1 MLKKIDRY
9 IIKKYL
15 VTLIFI
21 VLIFTIIAVVIDF
34 SDKVEKFIEKD
45 CTKSEIFFDYYL
57 NFIPYIN
64 SLLIPLYALIAV
76 IFFTSRMAANSEF
89 LSILNAGIPY
99 RRITRPYLIAAFIV
113 TAIQLVGNHYWIPSA
128 NKTRLAF
135 EHSYIWTGT
144 DKMKK
149 RDIHMFIS
157 PDTKIYI
164 RLYKKDENY
173 ATDFRMETF
182 DDGKLVSYLKA
193 SKLKWLGPPDKWQLD
208 NYELRKFDGVN
219 ESFVIGKGE
228 KIDTTLA
235 IAPKDFIRYKR
246 HMEMMSTPE
255 LKEFIAQ
262 EKTRGLG
269 TSQAYEVEVH
279 QRTSEPVTTI
289 ILTLIGLTLASRKIR
304 GGLGLNLALGLAI
317 GATFFF
323 LSKFA
328 ETFAT
333 NLDLHSAISVWIP
346 NIIFGCIAVYLY
358 MIAQK

>member
-1 MLKKIDRY
+1 MLKKLDHY

-15 VTLIFI
+15 VTLLFI
-21 VLIFTIIAVVIDF
+21 VLIFSIIAVVIDF

-45 CTKSEIFFDYYL
+45 CTKKEIIFDYYM

-99 RRITRPYLIAAFIV
+99 RRITRPYMIAAFIV
-113 TAIQLVGNHYWIPSA
+113 TGIQLIGNHYLIPSA
-128 NKTRLAF
+128 NKTRLSF
-135 EHSYIWTGT
+135 EHAYIWTT
-144 DKMKK
+144 NDKMKK

-164 RLYKKDENY
+164 RLYKKSENY
-173 ATDFRMETF
+173 ATDFRMESF
-182 DDGKLVSYLKA
+182 EDGNLVRYLKA
-193 SKLKWLGPPDKWQLD
+193 SKLKWLGPPNKWQLD
-208 NYELRKFDGVN
+208 NYEVREFNGVK
-219 ESFVIGKGE
+219 ESFVISKGA
-228 KIDTTLA
+228 KKDTTLA

-246 HMEMMSTPE
+246 HMEMLSTPE
-255 LKEFIAQ
+255 LKEFINQ
-262 EKTRGLG
+262 EKSRGLG
-269 TSQAYEVEVH
+269 TSQAFEVEVH

-289 ILTLIGLTLASRKIR
+289 ILTLIGLSLASRKIR

-333 NLDLHSAISVWIP
+333 NLDLHPAFSVWIP
-346 NIIFGCIAVYLY
+346 NIVFGFIAIYLY
-358 MIAQK
+358 LNAQK